1 MDLRNI
7 SGIARPIELGY
18 ATNRWIGVV
27 TLVVLIAGGMGRL
40 IAGDGWLAASG
51 WSALAALG
59 FFLAWALARELDP
72 DREPAAF
79 LAAGFT
85 LPTLAA
91 AGFGWLPLPDLAA
104 LFLVLLAVRVLNRS
118 TGLAATIP
126 DTFGLL
132 GLGLWLGYE
141 SSPVYL
147 VAAVAALLIDALLGP
162 ADRRRFI
169 LAVSAAAIGGVLIAI
184 GDPVYD
190 PPPRS
195 TLVPMLVSLPV
206 LAALIPSALFAVTIR
221 AAGQIHSLADA
232 TTGPLSP
239 RRVRAGQLLAL
250 SAALGLALM
259 HGGAGIIALLPLW
272 AAMAATGV
280 YRIAADRKPAV
291 SKRSR

>member
-7 SGIARPIELGY
+7 SGIARPIEPGY
-18 ATNRWIGVV
+18 PTNRWIVLL
-27 TLVVLIAGGMGRL
+27 TLVVLIAGVAGRV

-79 LAAGFT
+79 LAAGLM
-85 LPTLAA
+85 LPALAA
-91 AGFGWLPLPDLAA
+91 AGLGWLSLPDPAA
-104 LFLVLLAVRVLNRS
+104 LFLVLLAVRVVNRT
-118 TGLAATIP
+118 TGLAATVP
-126 DTFGLL
+126 DTLGLL
-132 GLGLWLGYE
+132 GLGLWLGYA
-141 SSPVYL
+141 SSPAYL

-162 ADRRRFI
+162 ADRRRLI

-184 GDPVYD
+184 GDPMYD
-190 PPPRS
+190 PAPTS
-195 TLVPMLVSLPV
+195 TPVQMLVSLPV

-221 AAGQIHSLADA
+221 AAGRIHSLADA
-232 TTGPLSP
+232 TAEPLSP

-250 SAALGLALM
+250 STALGLTLM
-259 HGGAGIIALLPLW
+259 HGDAGLVALLPLW

-280 YRIAADRKPAV
+280 YRIAAERKPAV